1 MNAENVFKCYLTG
14 SSYLVQYH
22 LNETFVHS
30 KVVNLSKHQNMIIS
44 KYIVFWEF
52 YLIYFQ
58 DLLTCHL
65 PDLEMAPSK
74 RSQLRCVFTVRFV
87 GVSFNQSQ
95 CRMAALGR
103 TRQTPRTTNKP
114 AQNCS
119 IQTQTPHC
127 TDIKHIKWHIDEH
140 TLGTMKFGTS
150 HIYRLP
156 SSKRCHFPVDF
167 CSKLII
173 TIHDNYEMI
182 HQWMLPVLRFST
194 RNGLIQLIC
203 MFYMFSHF
211 IFNTV
216 HTIPWGFGTMI

>member
-1 MNAENVFKCYLTG
+1 M
-14 SSYLVQYH
+14 
-22 LNETFVHS
+22 
-30 KVVNLSKHQNMIIS
+30 
-44 KYIVFWEF
+44 
-52 YLIYFQ
+52 IYFQ

-216 HTIPWGFGTMI
+216 HTIP